1 MSDRSRSSL
10 SKPARANETIK
21 LILSS
26 AHLGIALPFRF
37 AALVFLS
44 CLIEIVLTKSLK
56 YLMPNIGGAL
66 SLVFDAF
73 VLSLAICIFTFL
85 LIVRP
90 LIRALMKE
98 QAVAEEQTKK
108 LQGEMARQQ
117 FDTALRRAMEMAENE
132 SDVLRV
138 VQRTLWQ
145 IGKDNAMALL
155 LADSSQAHLR
165 QVKVYCPDRITKA
178 EPLSVGAAAAAPADA
193 AADAC
198 GHRAICTVD
207 VPRQCVA
214 SRQGRMLHFG
224 DSEAL
229 DACPFIVTPGNVPVN
244 VACMP
249 VSIVGRTVGVL
260 HAGAPRERQIDDSL
274 RYKLESVATK
284 LGTRLGMIRAM
295 SASELAATTDSLTGL
310 LNRRSLEDKVGR
322 LAMQGRSFSVVLA
335 DLDNFKQLND
345 TYGHVVG
352 DQALKMFARALKENC
367 HSDDIVARYG
377 GEEFVVVFPDLIS
390 EKAVSILDRLRSMLP
405 DLQMRGG
412 LPPFTV
418 SFGVADTR
426 HEATFEGIL
435 HVADGAMYKAK
446 MEGRDRI
453 IVAGLLKR
461 NDAPVREVSE

>member
-1 MSDRSRSSL
+1 MFGSSRSSL
-10 SKPARANETIK
+10 SRPSPAGETVK
-21 LILSS
+21 LILHS
-26 AHLGIALPFRF
+26 ANMGIALPFRF

-44 CLIEIVLTKSLK
+44 CLTEIVITRTMK
-56 YLMPNIGGAL
+56 YLAPDLGDAFN
-66 SLVFDAF
+66 LVFDAF
-73 VLSLAICIFTFL
+73 VLSSAICIFTFL

-98 QAVAEEQTKK
+98 QAVAEEQTRK

-117 FDTALRRAMEMAENE
+117 FDTSLRRALEMSENE

-138 VQRTLWQ
+138 VQRTMWQ
-145 IGKDNAMALL
+145 IGGGNDMALL
-155 LADSSQAHLR
+155 MADSSQAHLR
-165 QVKVYCPDRITKA
+165 QVKVYRPDGIAKV
-178 EPLSVGAAAAAPADA
+178 EPPLGDGAAAAPADA
-193 AADAC
+193 ANALGC
-198 GHRAICTVD
+198 RAICTVD

-229 DACPFIVTPGNVPVN
+229 DACPFIAAHNNGPVN

-260 HAGAPRERQIDDSL
+260 HAGAPRERQIDEAL

-310 LNRRSLEDKVGR
+310 LNRRSLADKVGR
-322 LAMQGRSFSVVLA
+322 LVMQGRSFSVVLA
-335 DLDNFKQLND
+335 DLDNFKKLND

-352 DQALKMFARALKENC
+352 DQALRMFARALKENC
-367 HSDDIVARYG
+367 HTDDIAARYG
-377 GEEFVVVFPDLIS
+377 GEEFVAVFPDIAS
-390 EKAVSILDRLRSMLP
+390 EKAVPILERLRSALP
-405 DLQMRGG
+405 DLQIRGG

-426 HEATFEGIL
+426 HEATLEGIL
-435 HVADGAMYKAK
+435 HVADAAMYKAK
-446 MEGRDRI
+446 VDGRDRVV
-453 IVAGLLKR
+453 VATLLQR
-461 NDAPVREVSE
+461 GEAAAVTG